1 MARLTLLALALAFWL
16 PHARAAAP
24 LAEPDAFRFG
34 ADLRARYEYYNRN
47 AGYDGDRGFEDGH
60 EGYFR
65 FRTRV
70 WGEATVGNLTGH
82 LRLGNEF
89 RHYFTPKAA
98 KGRKRFPDEL
108 FVDNLWVRASDL
120 WGIMDVTLGRQDI
133 TDLGAGRIFGEGTP
147 ADGSRS
153 CFYDAARVTFH
164 LSQKRT
170 LDLIALTISHHDW
183 LPTPGHTHGGRGPG
197 SKGYEYDYTMANQR
211 EFGLA
216 AYYQDRHNAALG
228 WDAYYVWKAERGA
241 HSTLLALE
249 EGDPDSFQTCTLG
262 FRLLPR
268 FTEHLSG
275 ELEAAL
281 QVGDESLHWAPR
293 NYTPLPI
300 PGVWPRQSRNHLFAG
315 MGYAGL
321 TYAFAEAPWEP
332 KLTAAVYA
340 LSGDS
345 DGTRG
350 GHAWHSVFNRQ
361 TFLGDV
367 PGSMFPGLDHNNL
380 IYPHLALKATP
391 GEGQSLALQCGP
403 MFAPVRERDAY
414 GRAGSLRGLYAQLV
428 WQADLGKVLDERF
441 EGLAFTFLGEAMRKG
456 DYFTEGAQD
465 NLGVYLCWELT
476 YAF

>member
-1 MARLTLLALALAFWL
+1 MKRPFLLALALAFWL
-16 PHARAAAP
+16 PAAYATVCP
-24 LAEPDAFRFG
+24 MDSAAFRFG
-34 ADLRARYEYYNRN
+34 ADVRTRYEYYNRN
-47 AGYDGDRGFEDGH
+47 AGCDGDRGFEGWH
-60 EGYFR
+60 EGYLR

-70 WGEATVGNLTGH
+70 WGEATAERLTGY

-89 RHYFTPKAA
+89 RHYFTPEAT

-108 FVDNLWVRASDL
+108 LVDNLWVRANAL
-120 WGIMDVTLGRQDI
+120 LGFMDMTLGRQDI

-153 CFYDAARVTFH
+153 CFYDAARMTFRFEGT
-164 LSQKRT
+164 RT
-170 LDLIALTISHHDW
+170 LDLIALTISRHDW

-197 SKGYEYDYTMANQR
+197 AKGYEYDYSMVGQR

-216 AYYQDRHNAALG
+216 AYWQDRSDGALG
-228 WDAYYVWKAERGA
+228 WDAYYVWKAEHGA
-241 HSTLLALE
+241 YSSLLALE
-249 EGDPDSFQTCTLG
+249 EGAPRSFHTHTVG

-268 FTEHLSG
+268 LTQTLSG

-281 QVGDESLHWAPR
+281 QLGDD
-293 NYTPLPI
+293 
-300 PGVWPRQSRNHLFAG
+300 HLFAG

-321 TYAFAEAPWEP
+321 TYAFDETPWKP
-332 KLTAAVYA
+332 KLSAAVYA

-367 PGSMFPGLDHNNL
+367 PGSMYPGLDHNNL
-380 IYPHLALKATP
+380 VYPHLVLKATP
-391 GEGQSLALQCGP
+391 GSGHLLALQCGP
-403 MFAPVRERDAY
+403 MFAAVRERDAD

-428 WQADLGKVLDERF
+428 WKADLGEVLNDRF
-441 EGLAFTFLGEAMRKG
+441 DGLSFTFLGEAMRKG
-456 DYFTEGAQD
+456 DYFTDGAQD

-476 YAF
+476 YVF